1 MKTLGKLLYLVL
13 GFFIFA
19 GITASINADT
29 QHLTPGTLLS
39 VAVVGGYLN
48 PDVQMFRVNL
58 GKKVAYEVWWR
69 SKLSKFISMINH
81 VKYKETGEYSSMKG
95 SLPPSAGIVHA
106 IQDFEAAGGVDYEMP
121 ILRPL
126 TGQGV
131 IGTHPLTNQ
140 GEKRMW
146 FTQKLKINMRRHAL
160 EVRDNEMTEQMLDPK
175 ISAKLLERGSG
186 DLQDWFSRLLPFE
199 MWFSLFRGYAENI
212 TDSSFGRSVTAKSH
226 PNSYVQGNGRI
237 NFTTPYTFNAAFET
251 AYAAALATLSDTSSK
266 HFNAQSIKNMV
277 FLARKHRI
285 QPIVVKG
292 YEVFLIFV
300 TSAHMRQLRNDPEWY
315 QAQKD
320 AAPRSTEN
328 QIFTGVSEGHLFEGA
343 YICVDDTM
351 PAARVTGDTDTAVFG
366 TAYAAALG
374 TVNYGVT
381 NYMANPRDVSPRKA
395 AVLLGAGAVLAA
407 NVKGFKL
414 TTEIT
419 DHGQKIEDGGR
430 MIYGFQRTDLIDDD
444 NVLGNGANLF
454 YDNTSSLVYWT
465 WTPDII
471 TV

>member
-1 MKTLGKLLYLVL
+1 MRTIKTLLFLVV
-13 GFFIFA
+13 GMVVFA
-19 GITASINADT
+19 GVSASLNAD
-29 QHLTPGTLLS
+29 LSAGREITLA

-69 SKLSKFISMINH
+69 SKLSKFISMIDH

-106 IQDFEAAGGVDYEMP
+106 VQDFAANGGVDYEMP

-199 MWFSLFRGYAENI
+199 MYFSLMRGYAENI
-212 TDSSFGRSVTAKSH
+212 TDSSFGRGVSAKSH
-226 PNSYVQGNGRI
+226 PNSYVQGHGRVAWS
-237 NFTTPYTFNAAFET
+237 TDYTFDAGFET
-251 AYAAALATLSDTSSK
+251 NKATALATLTDTSSK
-266 HFNAQSIKNMV
+266 HFKAQSIKNMV

-285 QPIVVKG
+285 RPIVVRG
-292 YEVFLIFV
+292 YEVFLIFL

-315 QAQKD
+315 NAQKD
-320 AAPRSTEN
+320 AAPRSVDN
-328 QIFTGVSEGHLFEGA
+328 QIFTGVSEGYLFEGA
-343 YICVDDTM
+343 YLCVDDTI
-351 PAARVTGDTDTAVFG
+351 PAARVSGDTDTSVFG
-366 TAYAAALG
+366 TAYSSTYG
-374 TVNYGVT
+374 TVNYGVPL
-381 NYMANPRDVSPRKA
+381 YMANPRDISPRKCA
-395 AVLLGAGAVLAA
+395 LLLGAGAVLAA

-430 MIYGFQRTDLIDDD
+430 MIYGFQRADLIDDD

-454 YDNTSSLVYWT
+454 YDNTSSLEYWT
-465 WTPDII
+465 WTPDAI
-471 TV
+471 TI